1 MKKLILI
8 ISVLIFSTS
17 LFAQERN
24 AQLDRTAKVR
34 AAAMAEQFQ
43 LDAKQQA
50 VCDTRIYNRLDAHRQ
65 SMGKGLTTEE
75 VNEKMRP
82 IGAAF
87 NNGFYKAFGKEKGVE
102 MLRYYNS
109 VAIKKK

>member
-8 ISVLIFSTS
+8 ISVLVFSTS

-24 AQLDRTAKVR
+24 AQLDKTAKVR
-34 AAAMAEQFQ
+34 AALMAEQFK
-43 LDAKQQA
+43 LDANQQA
-50 VCDTRIYNRLDAHRQ
+50 VCDTLIYNRLVAHRELLK
-65 SMGKGLTTEE
+65 KGLSTEE
-75 VNEKMRP
+75 VKQQMKP
-82 IGAAF
+82 VGAAF

>member
-24 AQLDRTAKVR
+24 AQLDKLAKVR
-34 AAAMAEQFQ
+34 AAVMAEQFK
-43 LDAKQQA
+43 LDANQQA
-50 VCDTRIYNRLDAHRQ
+50 ICDTLIYNRLVAHRELLK
-65 SMGKGLTTEE
+65 KGLSTEE
-75 VNEKMRP
+75 VKEQMRP

-87 NNGFYKAFGKEKGVE
+87 NNGFYKAFGKEQGSA
-102 MLRYYNS
+102 MLKYYNS